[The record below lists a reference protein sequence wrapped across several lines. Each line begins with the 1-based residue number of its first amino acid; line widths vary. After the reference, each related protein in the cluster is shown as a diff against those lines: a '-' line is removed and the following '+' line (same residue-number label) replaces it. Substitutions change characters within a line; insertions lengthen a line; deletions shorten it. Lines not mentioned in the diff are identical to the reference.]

1 MWLNPTGHK
10 TIDFIINVNFSY
22 SGRLMLRIFESAS
35 SRAVK
40 EVCHEEV
47 CSVLNAACCGF
58 CSLFFYLVL
67 I

>member
-35 SRAVK
+35 SRASCYLMK
-40 EVCHEEV
+40 RC
-47 CSVLNAACCGF
+47 AAC
-58 CSLFFYLVL
+58 
-67 I
+67 

>member
-22 SGRLMLRIFESAS
+22 SGRLMLHIFESAS

-40 EVCHEEV
+40 EVCYLMKR
-47 CSVLNAACCGF
+47 CAAC
-58 CSLFFYLVL
+58 
-67 I
+67 

>member
-22 SGRLMLRIFESAS
+22 SGRLMLSIFESAS

-40 EVCHEEV
+40 EVCYL
-47 CSVLNAACCGF
+47 S
-58 CSLFFYLVL
+58 SLWLLL
-67 I
+67 IVFLSCTYIKHAE